1 MKKIVI
7 EVRDLPRKE
16 TEERPEKKVGGRK
29 YPLDISLGDDTNR
42 FVSSLFFRFLVERI
56 TIKLAE

>member
-29 YPLDISLGDDTNR
+29 YTLDISLGDDTNR